1 MLKEKS
7 NSFQEKNTHLFVS
20 LSVDDISI
28 REHIQV
34 VGTKVHGYV
43 DLEDGPVERKATD
56 AMVILCTTLN
66 SDIKLPIGFFLIDK
80 KLSGLDRAELMKKAI
95 ELVNNTGAVITNIA
109 CDNPKVNLSMLKQ
122 LGAVLDPDNLNPKLS
137 IKNVLGLFILAMP
150 DSPHL
155 IKLTRNTLGDWGLL
169 IDGEGNSVRWE
180 YIVHLHKLQ
189 CETGVH
195 FANKLRKPH
204 VEYKKNKQKV
214 KLATQTLS
222 RSTSNS
228 LIFCCTD
235 LKLKQ
240 FQGAE
245 ATADFLLCFDQL
257 FDILNSKHS

>member
-1 MLKEKS
+1 MKFAITLQGYSSKSYKFVREIFDKSLPTIQTIRNYLNKLDVKPGFSEASMYMLKEKS
-7 NSFQEKNTHLFVS
+7 NSFQEKDTHLFVS

-43 DLEDGPVERKATD
+43 DLGDGPGERKATD

-137 IKNVLGLFILAMP
+137 IKLFY
-150 DSPHL
+150 DFYY
-155 IKLTRNTLGDWGLL
+155 TVYG
-169 IDGEGNSVRWE
+169 
-180 YIVHLHKLQ
+180 
-189 CETGVH
+189 
-195 FANKLRKPH
+195 KP
-204 VEYKKNKQKV
+204 QK
-214 KLATQTLS
+214 
-222 RSTSNS
+222 
-228 LIFCCTD
+228 
-235 LKLKQ
+235 
-240 FQGAE
+240 
-245 ATADFLLCFDQL
+245 
-257 FDILNSKHS
+257 

>member
-1 MLKEKS
+1 
-7 NSFQEKNTHLFVS
+7 
-20 LSVDDISI
+20 
-28 REHIQV
+28 
-34 VGTKVHGYV
+34 
-43 DLEDGPVERKATD
+43 
-56 AMVILCTTLN
+56 
-66 SDIKLPIGFFLIDK
+66 
-80 KLSGLDRAELMKKAI
+80 MKKAI
-95 ELVNNTGAVITNIA
+95 ELVNNTGAFITNIA

-257 FDILNSKHS
+257 FDILNSKHPAQQFGKAPITEFNQPYWEPVLDRCAAYIRGLKQTDGTSILRGTIFSFLKIF